1 MTLPAQ
7 VQLTAPDAVQLAVEF
22 VRQFSLEAE
31 FFTSSEVCDAYKAAG
46 LPDPEGGKGWR
57 DKWGGVMTRSA
68 KANYIAKA
76 GKAAPGSATHMTSTV
91 LWQSRLF
98 KGERTV
104 VETGKDQLEALRK
117 GWVLNEFK
125 DLRALLWKAYEIG
138 FDQGRTGGKG

>member
-1 MTLPAQ
+1 M
-7 VQLTAPDAVQLAVEF
+7 QLTAPNAVALAVGF
-22 VRQFSLEAE
+22 VGQFAIEVE

-68 KANYIAKA
+68 KEGYITKA
-76 GKAAPGSATHMTSTV
+76 GKAAPGSATHMASTV
-91 LWQSRLF
+91 LWQSNLF
-98 KGERTV
+98 KGERTI

-125 DLRALLWKAYEIG
+125 DLRTLLWKAYEIG
-138 FDQGRTGGKG
+138 FDQGTSGRKK